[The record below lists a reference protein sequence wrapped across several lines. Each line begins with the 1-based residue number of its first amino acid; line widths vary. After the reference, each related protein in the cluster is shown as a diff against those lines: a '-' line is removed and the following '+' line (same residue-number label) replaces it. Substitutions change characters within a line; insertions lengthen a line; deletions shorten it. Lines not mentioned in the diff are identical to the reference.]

1 MTSKKHDIFEKWYNR
16 FRYYPLEEFVFG
28 YSSFQVK
35 TIYHENHMG
44 GGRVRFLL
52 ILIFG
57 VVYFPMYSV
66 LDYFIDYDLDIIIYL
81 IFCIILAFCFDFYF
95 AGRNYTY
102 GRYCVLFS
110 RESDQTKRRW
120 ILYTI
125 LFDISVFA
133 LSISIMILIHKTYN
147 YILPLIFE

>member
-28 YSSFQVK
+28 YSSREVNS
-35 TIYHENHMG
+35 IYYDSLG
-44 GGRVRFLL
+44 GVGRANLLLVL
-52 ILIFG
+52 ILG

-81 IFCIILAFCFDFYF
+81 IFCMILAFCFDVYF
-95 AGRNYTY
+95 AGRNYKF
-102 GRYCVLFS
+102 GRYCVLLS

-125 LFDISVFA
+125 LFDISVFT

>member
-1 MTSKKHDIFEKWYNR
+1 MASKKHDIFEKWYNR
-16 FRYYPLEEFVFG
+16 FRYYPLEEFVYG
-28 YSSFQVK
+28 YSSFELS
-35 TIYHENHMG
+35 TIYYDSLMAT
-44 GGRVRFLL
+44 GRAKILL

-66 LDYFIDYDLDIIIYL
+66 LDYFIDYDYDIIIYFT
-81 IFCIILAFCFDFYF
+81 FCFILAFCFDVNF

-102 GRYCVLFS
+102 GRYCVLLS

-125 LFDISVFA
+125 LFDISVFT